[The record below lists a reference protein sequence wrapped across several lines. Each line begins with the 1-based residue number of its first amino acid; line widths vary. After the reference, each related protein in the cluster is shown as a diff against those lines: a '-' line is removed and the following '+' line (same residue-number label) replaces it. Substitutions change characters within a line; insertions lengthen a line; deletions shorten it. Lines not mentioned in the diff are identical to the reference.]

1 MTEPSTGT
9 PPPAP
14 LLTIG
19 YSVLGE
25 RAAAIRLPERRA
37 DVEILVVVQGSVPD
51 GAPQRDDVRYET
63 LDSRGVTRSR
73 NAVLDGARGRF
84 VLFADDDIVF
94 RADGVRRV
102 LAELQADDDLALV
115 LAAAVDPSGRMRK
128 GYPRRAVRLTRW
140 NSGKAATYEMMLRR
154 EAFAEA
160 GIRFD
165 ERFGAGAPDLYLGDE
180 YILVADAVAAG
191 LRGRFLPCVIAVHP
205 ETSSGSGF
213 GTARDARARAAVF
226 TRVFG
231 RLAPLA
237 RLAFVARSPRR
248 FGSAGLTARFV
259 ADRF

>member
-1 MTEPSTGT
+1 MSE
-9 PPPAP
+9 P

-25 RAAAIRLPERRA
+25 RARAIRFPPRHP
-37 DVEILVVVQGSVPD
+37 DVEVLVVVQGVVDGQVPA
-51 GAPQRDDVRYET
+51 GSPQREDVRYEV
-63 LDSRGVTRSR
+63 LDSLGVTKSR
-73 NAVLDGARGRF
+73 NAVLDGARGRY

-94 RADGVRRV
+94 QEEGLRSVLGELEADP
-102 LAELQADDDLALV
+102 DLALV
-115 LAAAVDPSGRMRK
+115 LATAVDEGGRLRKRYPSRS
-128 GYPRRAVRLTRW
+128 VRLTRW

-154 EAFAEA
+154 EAFAAA

-165 ERFGAGAPDLYLGDE
+165 ERFGAGAPELYLGDE
-180 YILVADAVAAG
+180 YILIADAVAAG
-191 LRGRFLPCVIAVHP
+191 LSCRFFPYVIAVHP

-231 RLAPLA
+231 RTAPVA

-248 FGSAGLTARFV
+248 FGSVGLTARFV